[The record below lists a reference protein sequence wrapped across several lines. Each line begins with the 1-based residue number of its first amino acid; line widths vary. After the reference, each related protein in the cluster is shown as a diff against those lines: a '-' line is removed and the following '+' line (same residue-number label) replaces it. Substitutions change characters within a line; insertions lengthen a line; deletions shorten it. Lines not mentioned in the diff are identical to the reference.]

1 MKSLQPLSIQTTSNH
16 TEPSMQ
22 EEKEKVEEV
31 EEEGQEIELPE
42 EVSED
47 APAIETKEE
56 EKPEEEVKES
66 EKEETDELDNYSDS
80 VKKRISKLTSKFRE
94 EERQRQAAIE
104 YAEAVKKQNE
114 ELQSRLSKLDTTYVG
129 EFDSRVQSQ
138 SIAAKEAYRKAVEDN
153 DVDAMYEAQQNI
165 SRIALE
171 EARLNQIKQQREEQA
186 KIQEANGA
194 APAPAPAQ
202 PSATPPPPPK
212 PDPKAEEWAQK
223 NTWFGQDQT
232 MTYAAFGLHKQLIEE
247 EGFDA
252 TSDEYYTELDN
263 RIRTEFP
270 HKFQETQ
277 KKSSGPRVASAGTTA
292 SKSSSPKGRRTVK
305 LTPSQIAIAKRLNVP
320 LEEYAKYV
328 KE

>member
-47 APAIETKEE
+47 APAMETKEE
-56 EKPEEEVKES
+56 EKPEEEIKES

-186 KIQEANGA
+186 KAQEANGA
-194 APAPAPAQ
+194 APAPAQ

-232 MTYAAFGLHKQLIEE
+232 MTYAAFGIHKTLIEQ
-247 EGFDA
+247 EGFDPN
-252 TSDEYYTELDN
+252 TEEYYTELDN
-263 RIRTEFP
+263 RIRSEFS
-270 HKFQETQ
+270 HKFSDN
-277 KKSSGPRVASAGTTA
+277 KKSNAPRVASAGNTA
-292 SKSSSPKGRRTVK
+292 SKSGAKKSRTVK
-305 LTPSQIAIAKRLNVP
+305 LTPSQIAIAKRLGVP
-320 LEEYAKYV
+320 LEEYAKHV